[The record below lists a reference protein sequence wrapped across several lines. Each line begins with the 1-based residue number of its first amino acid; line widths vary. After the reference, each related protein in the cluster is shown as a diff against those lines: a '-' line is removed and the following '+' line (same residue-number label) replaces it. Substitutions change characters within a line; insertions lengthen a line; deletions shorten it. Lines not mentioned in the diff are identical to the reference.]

1 MTPLLA
7 QRPRADRSF
16 ERLYKRH
23 SGDVYRYALA
33 VLRNQA
39 DAEDVTQTTFM
50 NAYRA
55 FSRGERPE
63 APKNWLIAIAHNVC
77 RQRFRQAARRPSEV
91 EFNEDVAEA
100 LVVEEAIGAEDIQ
113 RALEHLAFNQRAALV
128 MRELEGR
135 SYAEIA
141 GVLGLTVAAVETLI
155 FRARRALREQLEGS
169 LTCDAAELAISKQA
183 DGQLSRAEKGQL
195 RAHLRECDTCAT
207 LARSL
212 RAQRSGWKALAA
224 IPLPGSLSGLFAG
237 SGGSAATGLGLAG
250 GGALAIK
257 AATAVGVIAIVGGTA
272 YEGNKLI
279 ADKHPHDGAAARA
292 AEARP
297 ATPPEQSARGFA
309 PGTIKAPGEPA
320 TRPTVPPGIA
330 KKASPTFPAANA
342 PGQNRPNHHPPAAA
356 GPQAR
361 PAEDATEPAK
371 QPGKGNDSDK
381 GPGKAPG
388 KDPEKKPG
396 NAPGNANPAVPPAA
410 AGPAAA
416 PRPQPQHPVV
426 ADESDKKTKKVKPE
440 ATTEDSAEAEP
451 PSSHPPD
458 ARGPAKKAP
467 EETAP
472 ATAPA
477 EPVAD
482 APTPGNSDSANG
494 VGNDSASGAGN
505 ADGNAGGN
513 GNGNK

>member
-55 FSRGERPE
+55 FARGERPE

-141 GVLGLTVAAVETLI
+141 AILGLSVAAVETLI

-169 LTCDAAELAISKQA
+169 LTCDDAERAISKQA

-195 RAHLRECDTCAT
+195 RAHLRECETCAT

-212 RAQRSGWKALAA
+212 RAQRSAWRALAA
-224 IPLPGSLSGLFAG
+224 IPLPGSLTGFFAG

-272 YEGNKLI
+272 YEGKRLI
-279 ADKHPHDGAAARA
+279 ADARPHDAVAAPA
-292 AEARP
+292 AEPRL
-297 ATPPEQSARGFA
+297 ATPAAQSARGYA

-330 KKASPTFPAANA
+330 KKASPTFPAANV
-342 PGQNRPNHHPPAAA
+342 PGQNGPNRHPPAAA
-356 GPQAR
+356 GPQA
-361 PAEDATEPAK
+361 PAAEDAKEPAK
-371 QPGKGNDSDK
+371 QPGKGKDSDK
-381 GPGKAPG
+381 GAGKAPG
-388 KDPEKKPG
+388 KDPDKNSDNE
-396 NAPGNANPAVPPAA
+396 PGNANSAA
-410 AGPAAA
+410 PQAPAGPAAA
-416 PRPQPQHPVV
+416 PRSQPQHPVA
-426 ADESDKKTKKVKPE
+426 ADESDKKTKKANPE
-440 ATTEDSAEAEP
+440 VPVEAAP

-458 ARGPAKKAP
+458 ARGPDKKAP

-477 EPVAD
+477 EPDAD
-482 APTPGNSDSANG
+482 EPTRGNSDSANG
-494 VGNDSASGAGN
+494 VGNDAAT
-505 ADGNAGGN
+505 APGNAGGN
-513 GNGNK
+513 GNENANGNGGK